1 MLGGIGMSEL
11 VVIFLIL
18 LLLFG
23 AQRLPG
29 IAAGLGG
36 AVHTFKKS
44 LKGGGDDEADSEKKA
59 LAAKNEGEAV
69 QKTEPV
75 SEKTSA

>member
-23 AQRLPG
+23 ASRLPG

-36 AVHTFKKS
+36 AVHTFRKS
-44 LKGGGDDEADSEKKA
+44 LKGGEDEAAAEQKA
-59 LAAKNEGEAV
+59 LSAKNEADAV
-69 QKTEPV
+69 KKAETA